1 MDQTTAILDWLSQA
15 LSNILSLLVSFSL
28 DFLRQVIAATLF

>member
-1 MDQTTAILDWLSQA
+1 MDQAATIFDWLSQA
-15 LSNILSLLVSFSL
+15 FSSILSMLLSFSL